1 MRSFAR
7 RRRKVLAGGRSHLKG
22 LRGPHNQRTA
32 CQDAEKTRRKHRR
45 PPDFGALRLQ
55 AGHGRAAADGTCAE
69 LHACAPRACTQTR
82 ARTPT
87 HPRNARTRT
96 HADAVH
102 AHTRTHTHTRDTFAQ
117 TRVHTH
123 GCRGQDKHTNET
135 VYTHKI
141 KQPRARTQFHISVLK
156 SLNRLYNL
164 DNEYCP
170 LILEACP
177 YFPDFRKK
185 VLSTS
190 SIGKRSIPQSIGKAR
205 SWTRAC

>member
-1 MRSFAR
+1 MPR
-7 RRRKVLAGGRSHLKG
+7 RRAENIVAHRISERSGSKLDTD
-22 LRGPHNQRTA
+22 GPQRTA
-32 CQDAEKTRRKHRR
+32 LAPSCMHAHREHV
-45 PPDFGALRLQ
+45 LR
-55 AGHGRAAADGTCAE
+55 
-69 LHACAPRACTQTR
+69 HAHAHP
-82 ARTPT
+82 PT
-87 HPRNARTRT
+87 HPRYAHART